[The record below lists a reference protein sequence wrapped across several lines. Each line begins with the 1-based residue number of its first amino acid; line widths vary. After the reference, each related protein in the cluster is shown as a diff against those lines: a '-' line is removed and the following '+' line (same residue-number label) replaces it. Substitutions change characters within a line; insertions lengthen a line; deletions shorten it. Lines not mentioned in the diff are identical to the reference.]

1 MRTITTKLFAVI
13 LLILVLGGI
22 TSCTNELDVENALEM
37 SSKTETSK
45 SPYHISLSEAFDH
58 LEATFDA
65 MGVDKTRAIERGCW
79 SVRRIPLSEFKPH
92 TRADGTTEVGDAVYV
107 VNFDNNEGFA
117 ILSADSRL
125 PDNVIAVS
133 NSGNLGPIHGPVTD
147 YDNPDTLTLEDL
159 YVPEDD
165 DYLLGSNDPDRVIGG
180 LLTNY
185 VVGWTDSLRGDYD
198 TGEIPTLPINPIVPE
213 ITYSY
218 EYETVEHIPEML
230 TTTWHQDSPFNDQ
243 CPERYY
249 YKGFLGITY
258 STNKSY
264 DFDAVGE
271 WGDDFIREEDLAAGC
286 VAIAVA
292 QILAY
297 NNYPQTDSLISNAD
311 GVHPWSALKA
321 HNFTEGETS
330 LYATN
335 IAQLIH
341 KIGVGCDMWYGFY
354 KQQSFATP
362 AAAKRYLESLGY
374 NDVQQYNSYC
384 GVELSIV
391 LEQLRQQL
399 PVFIG
404 AISGFVDGHAWVIDG
419 YQKRNQKKI
428 GRNSNNEIV
437 STVVTD
443 TNHYVHCNWGWRDA
457 KNNGWFSYGLF
468 DIDDAYSYDNDERHT
483 DELDFDHLFRVI
495 TYDKPI
501 Q

>member
-354 KQQSFATP
+354 EQQSFATP
-362 AAAKRYLESLGY
+362 AAAARYLEDVGY
-374 NDVQQYNSYC
+374 SNADAMWYDFSKVKSMLDDN
-384 GVELSIV
+384 
-391 LEQLRQQL
+391 L
-399 PVFIG
+399 PVFVG
-404 AISGFVDGHAWVIDG
+404 AVRLCGGVGGHAWVIDG
-419 YQKRNQKKI
+419 YRTEYRVKI
-428 GRNSNNEIV
+428 GTNSDGDIV
-437 STVVTD
+437 STTSEPLR
-443 TNHYVHCNWGWRDA
+443 HYVHCNWGWGGASD
-457 KNNGWFSYGLF
+457 GWFANSLLEDKYIETDNAESF
-468 DIDDAYSYDNDERHT
+468 DDDTTPKEKHYDHW
-483 DELDFDHLFRVI
+483 FRMI
-495 TYDKPI
+495 KYNK
-501 Q
+501 